1 MPKMVEEVMRDEV
14 FVQKKPFIF
23 SSATLSNQKNFDYIA
38 NSLGIKEFLSF
49 SVDSPFDYQEK
60 MEVFMPKFNQNSM
73 EAKIDYCINK
83 VVQSEGRAL
92 ILLNNQNELKSL
104 KQRLPGSVPYPVY
117 FEGDEEISTLVSKFQ
132 NEEHAI
138 LCTIHL
144 WEGLDIPGRSL
155 ENVLIFSL
163 PFPPNDPVFT
173 AKRNGVANSFEEVD
187 LPYMLLRLRQGIG
200 RLIRSE
206 NDKGSV
212 HIMLDEN
219 IDSALLQKIKDVL
232 PTEAVEV

>member
-1 MPKMVEEVMRDEV
+1 
-14 FVQKKPFIF
+14 
-23 SSATLSNQKNFDYIA
+23 
-38 NSLGIKEFLSF
+38 
-49 SVDSPFDYQEK
+49 
-60 MEVFMPKFNQNSM
+60 
-73 EAKIDYCINK
+73 
-83 VVQSEGRAL
+83 
-92 ILLNNQNELKSL
+92 
-104 KQRLPGSVPYPVY
+104 
-117 FEGDEEISTLVSKFQ
+117 
-132 NEEHAI
+132 
-138 LCTIHL
+138 
-144 WEGLDIPGRSL
+144 
-155 ENVLIFSL
+155 
-163 PFPPNDPVFT
+163 VFT